1 MKNFVKIV
9 FFVAFT
15 ATLTACND
23 ATLLNGLTQ
32 QQAVQVLSVLQQNNI
47 AAEKKGA
54 EKGGYTITVD
64 PRDSTSAL
72 SLLELYQL
80 PGKPEIQISQAFPDD
95 ALVSSPEAE
104 RTRIISMQEQR
115 LEQTLK
121 IIDQVV
127 NARVHFS
134 YPLNTDVT
142 STAGTEH
149 VAVLLTYR
157 GEINDSTLIPKI
169 KMLIKNSLDD
179 IRYENISVVLFPSPQ
194 PQLAAPTG
202 KDKSWTDN
210 WLYVGIGTLIV
221 LLFVAVGIYSFGLF
235 SRTSKAKQGPDEAA
249 IDDDGVGNETV

>member
-1 MKNFVKIV
+1 M
-9 FFVAFT
+9 

-23 ATLLNGLTQ
+23 PTLLNGLTQ

-47 AAEKKGA
+47 SAEKKGA

-64 PRDSTSAL
+64 PRDSTSAI

-95 ALVSSPEAE
+95 ALVSSPETE
-104 RTRIISMQEQR
+104 RTRIVSMEEQR
-115 LEQTLK
+115 LEQSLK

-134 YPLNTDVT
+134 YPLTTDVT
-142 STAGTEH
+142 STSYTEH

-157 GEINDSTLIPKI
+157 GEINESTLIPKI

-179 IRYENISVVLFPSPQ
+179 IRYENISVVLFSSPP
-194 PQLAAPTG
+194 PQLSAPTG

-210 WLYVGIGTLIV
+210 WAYIGISALVV
-221 LLFVAVGIYSFGLF
+221 LLLAAVGIYNVGSF
-235 SRTSKAKQGPDEAA
+235 SRTSKAKQEPEEVA
-249 IDDDGVGNETV
+249 IDDDAKNETV

>member
-1 MKNFVKIV
+1 MKFFFKVIL
-9 FFVAFT
+9 FVAFT

-104 RTRIISMQEQR
+104 RTRIVSLEEQR
-115 LEQTLK
+115 LEQSLK
-121 IIDQVV
+121 IIDQIV

-134 YPLNTDVT
+134 YSLNTDVT
-142 STAGTEH
+142 STPGKEH

-157 GEINDSTLIPKI
+157 GEINESTLIPKI

-179 IRYENISVVLFPSPQ
+179 IRYENISVALFPSPQ

-202 KDKSWTDN
+202 KNKSLTDN
-210 WLYVGIGTLIV
+210 WLYLGIGTLIA
-221 LLFVAVGIYSFGLF
+221 LLLVAAGMYIFGLF
-235 SRTSKAKQGPDEAA
+235 SRTSKSQKGPDEAA
-249 IDDDGVGNETV
+249 IDEDGVGNEKV